1 MKSTNRFAGHLAWA
15 LCVLVWLPL
24 APAYALSTD
33 KDQPIHVEADSVEID
48 DRQGISIYQGDVD
61 VKQGSIHLTADKVTV
76 YQKDRRTERVR
87 AVGRPVRFQQ
97 QTDKGQTVKGRAREV
112 EYYVTGDELV
122 LTGDALLSQG
132 DDNFSSDR
140 IIYDRKNARVK
151 AGASAKGKERV
162 RITISP
168 DKK

>member
-1 MKSTNRFAGHLAWA
+1 LAWA
-15 LCVLVWLPL
+15 LCLLIWLPL
-24 APAYALSTD
+24 APAHALSTD

-48 DRQGISIYQGDVD
+48 DRTGISIYQGNVD

-76 YQKDRRTERVR
+76 YQKDKRTDRVK
-87 AVGRPVRFQQ
+87 AVGRPVHFQQ
-97 QTDKGQTVKGRAREV
+97 RTDKGETVKGRAQEV
-112 EYYVTGDELV
+112 EYSVTGDELV

-162 RITISP
+162 HITITP

>member
-1 MKSTNRFAGHLAWA
+1 MKSTNLHPAKLSRA
-15 LCVLVWLPL
+15 LCLLLWLPL

-48 DRQGISIYQGDVD
+48 DRTGVSIYQGDVD

-76 YQKDRRTERVR
+76 YQKERRTERVK

-97 QTDKGQTVKGRAREV
+97 RTDKGQTVKGRAREV
-112 EYYVTGDELV
+112 EYHVTGDELV
-122 LTGDALLSQG
+122 LTGEARLSQG

-151 AGASAKGKERV
+151 AGASAEGKERV

-168 DKK
+168 DRP